1 MRRGSLVVCLLFIL
15 SGILFVSCGERRGD
29 RTKDT
34 STRNETAEGSE
45 QADTDKGDTTGDT
58 SATQEEAR
66 EETRTLSFKKEED
79 MKAIVAEIRRKFDN
93 KPVKMMDI
101 HFYDDGRVILDAQD
115 PENKKNVNRYTY
127 RDGSWN
133 TPQPIELKGTGKLED
148 NLFSLEEAN
157 LLAIP
162 NLVKEAMTRG
172 KDIEGAKVEHVYA
185 ETTTERRRPEDKV
198 AVYVTVEGP
207 RGSKT
212 LIADGKGKVKSFK

>member
-1 MRRGSLVVCLLFIL
+1 
-15 SGILFVSCGERRGD
+15 
-29 RTKDT
+29 
-34 STRNETAEGSE
+34 
-45 QADTDKGDTTGDT
+45 
-58 SATQEEAR
+58 
-66 EETRTLSFKKEED
+66 

-127 RDGSWN
+127 RDGAWN

-157 LLAIP
+157 LQAIP
-162 NLVKEAMTRG
+162 NLVKEAMKRG

-185 ETTTERRRPEDKV
+185 ETTAERKTAADKV
-198 AVYVTVEGP
+198 MIYIPVEGTHAK
-207 RGSKT
+207 KT
-212 LIADGKGKVKSFK
+212 LTANGKGTVKGFK

>member
-1 MRRGSLVVCLLFIL
+1 MKRIFLFMYLSFISL
-15 SGILFVSCGERRGD
+15 GILFTSCREKRSD
-29 RTKDT
+29 RTEETVTRDKMTGNSERTDTGEQQAASDT
-34 STRNETAEGSE
+34 SQTR
-45 QADTDKGDTTGDT
+45 
-58 SATQEEAR
+58 EEA
-66 EETRTLSFKKEED
+66 RTLSFKKEED
-79 MKAIVAEIRRKFDN
+79 MKAIVAEIRKKFGN

-157 LLAIP
+157 LQAIP
-162 NLVKEAMTRG
+162 NLVKEAMTRS
-172 KDIEGAKVEHVYA
+172 KDIDGAKVEHVYA

-198 AVYVTVEGP
+198 AVYVTVEGT